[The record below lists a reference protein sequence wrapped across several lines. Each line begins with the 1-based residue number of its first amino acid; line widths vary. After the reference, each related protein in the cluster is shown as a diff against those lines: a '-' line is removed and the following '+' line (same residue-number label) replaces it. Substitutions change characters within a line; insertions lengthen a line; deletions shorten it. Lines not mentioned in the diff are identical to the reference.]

1 MATAAERQAKRRQQ
15 LHRAGLAEVTVTVP
29 KAQRAHIRRIAAAL
43 GEGLPVSPR
52 LIAALRAL
60 REARAA
66 LAEHGVVR
74 AGIFGSVARG
84 EDRADSDL
92 DLVLVFETS
101 APPLKA
107 LMYAEEVAREA
118 VHAVFPDVTVDVA
131 IEPMLAP
138 HVRPKVEREAVYAY

>member
-15 LHRAGLAEVTVTVP
+15 LDRSGLSEVTVTVP
-29 KAQRAHIRRIAAAL
+29 KGQRARIRRIAAAL

-60 REARAA
+60 RAARAS

-84 EDRADSDL
+84 EDRAESDL

-101 APPLKA
+101 APPIKA
-107 LMYAEEVAREA
+107 LMYAEEVARAA
-118 VHAVFPDVTVDVA
+118 VRTVFPNVAIDVA

-138 HVRPKVEREAVYAY
+138 DVRPTVERDAIYAY